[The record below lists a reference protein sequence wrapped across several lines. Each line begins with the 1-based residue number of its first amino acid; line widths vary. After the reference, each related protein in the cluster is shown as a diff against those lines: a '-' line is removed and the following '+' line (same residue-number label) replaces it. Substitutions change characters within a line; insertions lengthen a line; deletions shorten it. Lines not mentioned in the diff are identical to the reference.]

1 MKNLP
6 QRQSM
11 GGGRPH
17 ENAAIFEASESL
29 MDGQA
34 NVMDLA
40 RLAGHFTQLVA
51 EVQEQLRTAQRG
63 LMAITAA
70 QPQPQARVA

>member
-17 ENAAIFEASESL
+17 ENAAIYEASEAL
-29 MDGQA
+29 MNGQA

-40 RLAGHFTQLVA
+40 SLANRFAHLVA
-51 EVQEQLRTAQRG
+51 EVQEQLRTTQRL
-63 LMAITAA
+63 LMDASKA
-70 QPQPQARVA
+70 QPQMRVA